1 MVLVGCQNEDIP
13 MPTAEQNE
21 VSVTKML
28 SKRTP
33 QEAINIATEAYAN
46 MFGNEN
52 QELQSR
58 NGNGLLAPK
67 VSAE

>member
-1 MVLVGCQNEDIP
+1 
-13 MPTAEQNE
+13 
-21 VSVTKML
+21 ML